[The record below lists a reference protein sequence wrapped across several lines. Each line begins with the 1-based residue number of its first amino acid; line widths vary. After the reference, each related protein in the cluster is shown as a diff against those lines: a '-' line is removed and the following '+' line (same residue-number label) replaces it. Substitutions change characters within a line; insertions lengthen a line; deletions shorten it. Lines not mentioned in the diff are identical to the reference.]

1 MGTAIN
7 LLELRRLRES
17 WDSWKADWST
27 ARANKLDNLDVT
39 ISSRAS
45 SRDVDNVRE
54 GGGHPKDYSHR
65 RTN

>member
-17 WDSWKADWST
+17 WNSWKADWST
-27 ARANKLDNLDVT
+27 ARANKLDNLDAT

-45 SRDVDNVRE
+45 SRDMDNVRR
-54 GGGHPKDYSHR
+54 GWTP
-65 RTN
+65 